1 MNLKTKKIINYHY
14 SVLLLL
20 IYVTSIFS
28 SFLFHVHD
36 HTEYTHDQCCEE
48 RIKDIDISNKLRYK
62 NIEEDCL
69 FCDHHNVI
77 TDLIFDKDL
86 EVYNYLVRIK
96 KVLFV
101 DRPLSSNL
109 LYFLNKSPPELI

>member
-1 MNLKTKKIINYHY
+1 MNLKTKKMINYHY

-20 IYVTSIFS
+20 IYLTSIFS
-28 SFLFHVHD
+28 SFVFHVHD
-36 HTEYTHDQCCEE
+36 HTEHTQCEE
-48 RIKDIDISNKLRYK
+48 TIKYINISNELSYK
-62 NIEEDCL
+62 DIEEDCL

-86 EVYNYLVRIK
+86 DEYNYLDKIK

-109 LYFLNKSPPELI
+109 LYFLNKSPPKLI